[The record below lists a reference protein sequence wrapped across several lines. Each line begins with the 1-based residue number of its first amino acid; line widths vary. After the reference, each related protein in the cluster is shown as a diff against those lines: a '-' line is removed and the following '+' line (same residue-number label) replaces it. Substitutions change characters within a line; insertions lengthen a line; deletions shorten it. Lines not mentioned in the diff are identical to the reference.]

1 MLLSCWLPVM
11 VADSLENPDLAEST
25 AGVGFKLVCAQS
37 DLNQHLASVGR
48 AVASRPALPVL
59 SNVLLEADAESGRV
73 ALTAFD
79 LNLGIRS
86 EFEATVFQSGRSTI
100 PARLLGDIVSRLPA
114 GEITLEQAT
123 DDSPIQLSSRVGQ
136 YQIRGMA
143 ADDYPALP
151 ELMAAEHLEVGVE
164 SLLQGISQ
172 TLFAASH
179 DETKQVLTGV
189 HVRLVGGDNAEPLL
203 EFAATDGHRLAT
215 ATIPLLVDEGS
226 PRPETLDF
234 TIPLRTVKELERILG
249 HQTAAT
255 LSLKF
260 DPSQAQFGMEG
271 HLITSRLLDGQYPD
285 YNRLLPSQFARV
297 VTIERRPLIEAL
309 ERIAVLAAQKNDIIK
324 MELDPEAQTILI
336 SAEAPDVGDGKES
349 LAMQMSGESL
359 EIAFNVK
366 YLLDALKVFNTQD
379 VKFQS
384 NGEQQPVVWEP
395 LGAMQMRY
403 LVMPVKI
410 RS

>member
-1 MLLSCWLPVM
+1 MVVSSTATPQ
-11 VADSLENPDLAEST
+11 VADPAPAAT
-25 AGVGFKLVCAQS
+25 GVGFKLVCSQS

-59 SNVLLEADAESGRV
+59 ANVLLEADAATGRV

-100 PARLLGDIVSRLPA
+100 PARLLGDVVSRLPT
-114 GEITLEQAT
+114 GEITLEQAGE
-123 DDSPIQLSSRVGQ
+123 DSPIQLSSAVGQ
-136 YQIRGMA
+136 YQIRGMGA
-143 ADDYPALP
+143 EDYPALP
-151 ELMAAEHLEVGVE
+151 ELLAAEHLEVGVE

-189 HVRLVGGDNAEPLL
+189 HVRLVGGGHDQPLL

-215 ATIPLLVDEGS
+215 ATIPLLADEGS
-226 PRPETLDF
+226 ARPESLDF

-260 DPSQAQFGMEG
+260 DPSQAQFGLEG

-285 YNRLLPSQFARV
+285 YNRLLPSQFVRV
-297 VTIERRPLIEAL
+297 VTVERRPLIEAL
-309 ERIAVLAAQKNDIIK
+309 DRIAIFAAQKNDIIK
-324 MELDPEAQTILI
+324 MVLDPVAQKIQI
-336 SAEAPDVGDGKES
+336 SAEAPDVGDGQES
-349 LAMQMSGESL
+349 LPMQMSGEGM

-379 VKFQS
+379 VKFQA
-384 NGEQQPVVWEP
+384 NGDQQPVVWEP

-403 LVMPVKI
+403 LVMPVKV
-410 RS
+410 RA

>member
-25 AGVGFKLVCAQS
+25 VGVGFKLVCAQS

-123 DDSPIQLSSRVGQ
+123 EDSMIQLSSRVGQ

-189 HVRLVGGDNAEPLL
+189 HMRLVGGDNAEPLL

-309 ERIAVLAAQKNDIIK
+309 ERIAILAAQKNDIIK

-349 LAMQMSGESL
+349 LAMQMSGEAL

>member
-1 MLLSCWLPVM
+1 MPQ
-11 VADSLENPDLAEST
+11 ATDSASAAT
-25 AGVGFKLVCAQS
+25 GAGFKLVCSQS

-59 SNVLLEADAESGRV
+59 ANVLLEADAATGRV

-100 PARLLGDIVSRLPA
+100 PARLLGDVVSRLPS
-114 GEITLEQAT
+114 GEITLEQAGE
-123 DDSPIQLSSRVGQ
+123 DSPIQLSSAVGQ
-136 YQIRGMA
+136 YQIRGMGA
-143 ADDYPALP
+143 EDYPALP
-151 ELMAAEHLEVGVE
+151 ELLAAEHLEVGVE

-189 HVRLVGGDNAEPLL
+189 HVRLVGEEHDQPLL

-215 ATIPLLVDEGS
+215 ATIPLLADEGS
-226 PRPETLDF
+226 ARPESLDF

-260 DPSQAQFGMEG
+260 DPSQAQFGLEG

-285 YNRLLPSQFARV
+285 YNRLLPSQFVRV
-297 VTIERRPLIEAL
+297 VTVERRPLIEAL
-309 ERIAVLAAQKNDIIK
+309 ERIAIFAAQKNDIIK
-324 MELDPEAQTILI
+324 MGLDPIAQKIQI
-336 SAEAPDVGDGKES
+336 SAEAPDVGDGQES
-349 LAMQMSGESL
+349 LPMQMSGEGM

-379 VKFQS
+379 VKFQA
-384 NGEQQPVVWEP
+384 NGDQQPVVWEP

-403 LVMPVKI
+403 LVMPVKV
-410 RS
+410 RA